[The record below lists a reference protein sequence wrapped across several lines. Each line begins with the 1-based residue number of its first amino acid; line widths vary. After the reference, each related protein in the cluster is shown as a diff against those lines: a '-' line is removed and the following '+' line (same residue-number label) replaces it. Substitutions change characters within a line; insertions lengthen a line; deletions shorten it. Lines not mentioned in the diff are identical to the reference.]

1 MVGYRSKKIMAD
13 RYADPITLDHI
24 IELKKKLAEV
34 EQQRDNALNAC
45 MSLRKQ
51 IDAAYDALKFYANRK
66 HYDLFVRSHSSM
78 GEYETSFIQDDG
90 GQIAREALNDER

>member
-1 MVGYRSKKIMAD
+1 MAGYRSKKIMAD

-24 IELKKKLAEV
+24 IELKKKLAEA
-34 EQQRDNALNAC
+34 EQQRDNALNTC

-51 IDAAYDALKFYANRK
+51 IDASYEAIKFYANRK

-90 GQIAREALNDER
+90 GQIAREVLGEK

>member
-1 MVGYRSKKIMAD
+1 MAGYRSKKIMAD

-24 IELKKKLAEV
+24 IELKKKLAEA
-34 EQQRDNALNAC
+34 EQQRDNALSAC

-51 IDAAYDALKFYANRK
+51 IDTAYEALKFYANRK
-66 HYDLFVRSHSSM
+66 HYDLFVRAHSSM

-90 GQIAREALNDER
+90 GHIAREVLGEE

>member
-1 MVGYRSKKIMAD
+1 MAGYRSKKIMAD

-24 IELKKKLAEV
+24 IELKKKLAEA

-51 IDAAYDALKFYANRK
+51 IDTAYEALKFYANRK

-90 GQIAREALNDER
+90 GQIAREVLGEK